1 MTTDTAV
8 DAGPSG
14 LALPLALAAELATS
28 APAAPARRPAEI
40 RSGSGRGRRAARRR
54 AAAVRG

>member
-1 MTTDTAV
+1 MNPDTPVA
-8 DAGPSG
+8 AGPSG
-14 LALPLALAAELATS
+14 LTLPLALAAELAAS
-28 APAAPARRPAEI
+28 AHTAPRPAEI